1 MTPKE
6 AVEIAKRYVAE
17 LFATDGAMNIGLE
30 ELRYDENADRW
41 SVTIGFSR
49 VWEGPQGVSRWMEKS
64 GEPWPRTFK
73 LVEIDGSDG
82 RVIEVTHR
90 SLAA

>member
-6 AVEIAKRYVAE
+6 AVDVAKRYVAD
-17 LFATDGAMNIGLE
+17 LFAPDGAMNIGLE
-30 ELRYDENADRW
+30 ELRFDDATDHW
-41 SVTIGFSR
+41 LVTIGFSR
-49 VWEGPQGVSRWMEKS
+49 SWEGPQGVSRWVQKN
-64 GEPWPRTFK
+64 GEPWPRIFK
-73 LVEIDGSDG
+73 VVEIAESDG